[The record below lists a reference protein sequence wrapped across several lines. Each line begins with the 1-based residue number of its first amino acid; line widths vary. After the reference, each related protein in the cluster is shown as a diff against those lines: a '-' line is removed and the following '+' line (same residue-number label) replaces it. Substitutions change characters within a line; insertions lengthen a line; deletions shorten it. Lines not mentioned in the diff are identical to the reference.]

1 MPKSCQ
7 ARLNRTP
14 GDGQV
19 KVRES
24 DYLDRAFEEKAH
36 GQTPQLF
43 DRVRAPGGAGVYR
56 CTVSCCASM
65 SVTRKPVRI
74 IPEVTSLAFN
84 RHHRIMDRL
93 GSAVLPYRHWE
104 LICAQPYPAASMVYL
119 T

>member
-1 MPKSCQ
+1 MMAKSPRMRIMTSCSRMFLSVEPRPIW
-7 ARLNRTP
+7 A

-43 DRVRAPGGAGVYR
+43 DRVRAPGGAGVR
-56 CTVSCCASM
+56 CTVSCCAST

-74 IPEVTSLAFN
+74 IPEVTALAFN

-93 GSAVLPYRHWE
+93 GIAVLPYRHW
-104 LICAQPYPAASMVYL
+104 
-119 T
+119 